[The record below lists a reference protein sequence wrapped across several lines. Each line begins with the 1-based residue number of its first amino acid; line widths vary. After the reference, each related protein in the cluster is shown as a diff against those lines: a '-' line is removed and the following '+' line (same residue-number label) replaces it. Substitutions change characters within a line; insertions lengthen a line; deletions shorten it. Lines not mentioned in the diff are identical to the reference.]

1 MARARR
7 AFIGDTGGEG
17 GGGVCVR
24 WGEALRFVLALDL
37 SAEVSLSKAVKLS
50 SSELFLQRQDGFNE
64 NFPLGHLKGL
74 FTVRSR
80 GGGPTCRRGS

>member
-7 AFIGDTGGEG
+7 AFIGDTGG
-17 GGGVCVR
+17 

-50 SSELFLQRQDGFNE
+50 SSELSLQR
-64 NFPLGHLKGL
+64 
-74 FTVRSR
+74 
-80 GGGPTCRRGS
+80 